1 MNGDTL
7 RIMPSLASVVWL
19 TVVTVVGFGVWMV
32 QRRFNIKEQARRDE
46 ADKKEKERLK
56 QEADRERERAEAERS
71 RAERE
76 KERAEAIAR
85 GHQVL
90 LDRVSDL
97 ERGSKEDTQTL
108 MLLKQEMLPM
118 AEAMKRKLVELLTH
132 PSEEFKPPDLLLA
145 EVKKVGAAMPPAL
158 KKFLKE
164 RITSDNPHVTEQE
177 KLAAE
182 ALPIITRLAELEAR
196 EPHLEVTGIQ
206 LVSSTAKT
214 PETKKGEES
223 ETAAPKE

>member
-1 MNGDTL
+1 
-7 RIMPSLASVVWL
+7 MPSVGSIVWL
-19 TVVTVVGFGVWMV
+19 TIVTIVGFAVWMLQKRLNSREV
-32 QRRFNIKEQARRDE
+32 TRRLDAANKETA
-46 ADKKEKERLK
+46 RLK
-56 QEADRERERAEAERS
+56 AAADSERERAEQEKQ

-76 KERAEAIAR
+76 KEARETIAR

-90 LDRVSDL
+90 LDRVSVL
-97 ERGSKEDTQTL
+97 ERQGTEDTQTL
-108 MLLKQEMLPM
+108 ALLKQEMLPM

-132 PSEEFKPPDLLLA
+132 PSDEFEAPDALLV
-145 EVKKVGAAMPPAL
+145 EVKKVGAPMPPNL
-158 KKFLKE
+158 ERYLKE

-196 EPHLEVTGIQ
+196 EPHLEVTGVQ
-206 LVSSTAKT
+206 LVSSTAKS

-223 ETAAPKE
+223 

>member
-1 MNGDTL
+1 
-7 RIMPSLASVVWL
+7 MPSTGSIVWL
-19 TVVTVVGFGVWMV
+19 TIVTLVGFGVWLIQKRLNSKEV
-32 QRRFNIKEQARRDE
+32 ERRLE
-46 ADKKEKERLK
+46 AANQETARLK
-56 QEADRERERAEAERS
+56 DVADRERERAE
-71 RAERE
+71 RE
-76 KERAEAIAR
+76 KEVRESIAR

-90 LDRVSDL
+90 LDRVSEL
-97 ERGSKEDTQTL
+97 EKGSKEDTQTL

-132 PSEEFKPPDLLLA
+132 PSDEFKSPDVLLAKVKEVGAPMPPDL
-145 EVKKVGAAMPPAL
+145 ER
-158 KKFLKE
+158 FLKE
-164 RITSDNPHVTEQE
+164 RIESDNPHVTEQE

-196 EPHLEVTGIQ
+196 EPHLEITGIQ

-223 ETAAPKE
+223 

>member
-1 MNGDTL
+1 
-7 RIMPSLASVVWL
+7 MPSLGSIVWL
-19 TVVTVVGFGVWMV
+19 TIVTIVGFAVWMV
-32 QRRFNIKEQARRDE
+32 QKRLNSKEVTRRLEDATKETARLKE
-46 ADKKEKERLK
+46 VADKERDRAEQEKE
-56 QEADRERERAEAERS
+56 

-76 KERAEAIAR
+76 KDARETIAK

-90 LDRVSDL
+90 LDRVSVL
-97 ERGSKEDTQTL
+97 EKQGTQDTQQL
-108 MLLKQEMLPM
+108 AMLKQEMLPM

-132 PSEEFKPPDLLLA
+132 PSDEFKTPDILLA
-145 EVKKVGAAMPPAL
+145 QVKKVGAPMPPDL

-164 RITSDNPHVTEQE
+164 RIQSDNPHVTEQE

-214 PETKKGEES
+214 PETKKGEE
-223 ETAAPKE
+223 AKE

>member
-1 MNGDTL
+1 
-7 RIMPSLASVVWL
+7 MPSLGSIVWL
-19 TVVTVVGFGVWMV
+19 TIVTIVGFGVWMV
-32 QRRFNIKEQARRDE
+32 QKRLNSKEVTRRLDAATKETARLKE
-46 ADKKEKERLK
+46 VADKERDRAEQEKE
-56 QEADRERERAEAERS
+56 

-76 KERAEAIAR
+76 KEARETIAR

-90 LDRVSDL
+90 LDRVTEL
-97 ERGSKEDTQTL
+97 EKGSKEDTQTL
-108 MLLKQEMLPM
+108 ALLKQEMLPM

-132 PSEEFKPPDLLLA
+132 PSDEFKTPDVLLA
-145 EVKKVGAAMPPAL
+145 QVKKVGAPMPPDL

-164 RITSDNPHVTEQE
+164 RIQSDNPHVTEQE

-196 EPHLEVTGIQ
+196 EPHLKVTGVQ

-214 PETKKGEES
+214 PETKKGEEDQ
-223 ETAAPKE
+223 